1 MTDLVDQTLR
11 HWRRAPF
18 AYGSED
24 CMLSIG
30 RYIAAAGGRDI
41 TGRFVGRYSTQDGAL
56 AAMAAAGGFASLV
69 EEAGASRVSDAPRRG
84 DVLGLIYD
92 SDDLIGALCTGDGAA
107 VRLERG
113 VAEVSL
119 RLVQIGGVWR
129 VGR

>member
-1 MTDLVDQTLR
+1 MKDLVDHTLS
-11 HWRRAPF
+11 HWRRTPF
-18 AYGSED
+18 AYGAED

-30 RYIAAAGGRDI
+30 RYIAAAGGADI
-41 TGRFVGRYSTQDGAL
+41 TESFAGRYSTHGDAL
-56 AAMAAAGGFASLV
+56 AAMAAAGGFAALV
-69 EEAGASRVSDAPRRG
+69 EEAGARRISDAPRRG

-92 SDDLIGALCTGDGAA
+92 SNDLIGALCTGDSAA

-119 RLVQIGGVWR
+119 RFVQIEGVWR